1 MAVRLQIAR
10 LNLDNSQY
18 ILEVEDRKT
27 MIVNSVSFDLLPISR
42 FAAVEEL
49 FEAFDA
55 KLVGKL

>member
-1 MAVRLQIAR
+1 
-10 LNLDNSQY
+10 
-18 ILEVEDRKT
+18 